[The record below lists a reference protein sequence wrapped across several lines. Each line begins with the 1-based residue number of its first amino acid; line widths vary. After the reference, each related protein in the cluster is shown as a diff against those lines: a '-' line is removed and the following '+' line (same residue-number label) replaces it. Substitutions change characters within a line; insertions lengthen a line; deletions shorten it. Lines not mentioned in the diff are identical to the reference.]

1 MRDRWWWW
9 LLLLVVVVL
18 RLPLPVLRYC
28 FLQRP

>member
-9 LLLLVVVVL
+9 WLLVVL
-18 RLPLPVLRYC
+18 LLPLPLLVLRYC